1 MRPHG
6 ALPLAKHAPRSGARV
21 LDVGCSRGRTT
32 IDLARLVGPRGSVVG
47 LDACDARLAVAHCEA
62 SAAALTNV
70 AFVRGDAETFTFDD
84 EGGFDLCFVRL
95 GTQSFR
101 APGAVLQNLRRA
113 LVPGG
118 RLLLVTWRSLAL
130 NPWAAIP
137 LEIALRHRARARLP
151 ELAAALVFMDDP
163 DVARTL
169 LERAG
174 YADIRSNAIDAPLVV
189 GSHLDEVIA
198 RQLEEGPS
206 EPELR
211 DVLAELRAALS
222 PFVTSRGV
230 VMPSSAWCITAT
242 SPT

>member
-1 MRPHG
+1 VRPHG
-6 ALPLAKHAPRSGARV
+6 ALPLAKYAPRSGARV
-21 LDVGCSRGRTT
+21 LDVGCSRGRST
-32 IDLARLVGPRGSVVG
+32 IDLARLVGPKGNVVG
-47 LDACDARLAVAHCEA
+47 LDACDARLALAHSEA

-70 AFVRGDAETFTFDD
+70 AFVRGDAETIAFDD
-84 EGGFDLCFVRL
+84 AAGFDLCFVRL
-95 GTQSFR
+95 GTRSFQ
-101 APGAVLQNLRRA
+101 APGAVLRNVRRA
-113 LVPGG
+113 LVRGG

-137 LEIALRHRARARLP
+137 LEIALRHRVRARLP

-163 DVARTL
+163 DVAQTL

-174 YADIRSNAIDAPLVV
+174 YADIRSEAIDAPLVV

-198 RQLEEGPS
+198 RHLDDGPS
-206 EPELR
+206 EPERR
-211 DVLAELRAALS
+211 DVIGELRGALS

-242 SPT
+242 SPS